1 MSKQHSWSVDHIEC
15 TKQYTEGA
23 VPVCNIHWKL
33 TTKNTEN
40 YVYTAIHN
48 GITAIDMSVQ
58 NALNLSSDDALKLV
72 LDILGAAGSQS
83 VEDENSIQLDNLI
96 IPIIPVIR
104 IS

>member
-1 MSKQHSWSVDHIEC
+1 MSKQHSWSVDRIEC
-15 TKQYTEGA
+15 SKKYTDD
-23 VPVCNIHWKL
+23 VSPVCNIHWKL

-48 GITAIDMSVQ
+48 GITTIDMSIQ
-58 NALNLSSDDALKLV
+58 DALNLSSDDALQLV
-72 LDILGAAGSQS
+72 LDILGASGAQS

-96 IPIIPVIR
+96 VPIVPVIR